1 MSVFLSRV
9 ELNPRRTL
17 TARLVRNRRMIRG
30 EVLAAFPERDLAERK
45 GSGRVLWR
53 LDRDDPRRLLLYCV
67 SASRPDFS
75 HLVERAGWPQAH
87 TGFETRDYSPL
98 LDQLASGQTYA
109 FRLTAN
115 PVHHA
120 RVKPGEPTKRL
131 GHVTAAKQMGWLLE
145 RQDRLGIEIPSASS
159 GEPDARV
166 TGRER
171 VSFARDGHR
180 VTLTIVTYEGRLSV
194 VDPDRLRAALTSGV
208 GHARAYGCGLLTLA
222 PL

>member
-1 MSVFLSRV
+1 MGAFLTRV

-17 TARLVRNRRMIRG
+17 TARLVRNRRMLRG
-30 EVLAAFPERDLAERK
+30 EVLAAFPEQDLAGRE
-45 GSGRVLWR
+45 GPGRVLWR

-67 SASRPDFS
+67 SATRPDFS
-75 HLVERAGWPQAH
+75 HLVERAGWPEAH
-87 TGFETRDYSPL
+87 TGFETRDYSRL
-98 LDQLASGQTYA
+98 LDQLTSGQSFA

-115 PVHHA
+115 PVHYG

-131 GHVTAAKQMGWLLE
+131 GHVTAARQMRWLLE
-145 RQDRLGIEIPSASS
+145 RQDRLGIEIPLASS

-166 TGRER
+166 TRRER
-171 VSFARDGHR
+171 VSFTRDGDR
-180 VTLTIVTYEGRLSV
+180 VTLSVVTYEGRLSV

-222 PL
+222 AL